1 MRSGAEFSERT
12 YVAMGKLRR
21 EAVEMVPLL
30 LTKNP
35 LCNDFFFLRETSTLF
50 ILTQWLLEKKNQ
62 RHVHVV
68 VLGSPD
74 FVLFYFSTILF
85 PLISFNSN
93 RLSFLL
99 LGNVNFL
106 LHLRLYQSTTT
117 IFPAFLNQQT
127 SFVYW
132 KITNWVK
139 HMPRGFS
146 SVQVLVV

>member
-12 YVAMGKLRR
+12 YVAMGKLSR
-21 EAVEMVPLL
+21 EAVETVPLL

-35 LCNDFFFLRETSTLF
+35 LCNDFFFFSQGNKHTIHLDTVTLR
-50 ILTQWLLEKKNQ
+50 KNNNQ
-62 RHVHVV
+62 RHVHIV

-93 RLSFLL
+93 RLFFLL

-117 IFPAFLNQQT
+117 IFPAFLNLQT
-127 SFVYW
+127 SSFVHW
-132 KITNWVK
+132 KITN
-139 HMPRGFS
+139 
-146 SVQVLVV
+146 